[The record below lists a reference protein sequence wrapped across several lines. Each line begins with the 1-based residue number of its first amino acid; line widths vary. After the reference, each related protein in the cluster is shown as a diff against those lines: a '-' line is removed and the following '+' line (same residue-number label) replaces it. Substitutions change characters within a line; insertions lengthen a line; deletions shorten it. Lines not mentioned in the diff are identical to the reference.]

1 MSDSNPRTCTKLS
14 AEGTTS
20 QVVCENLKDFQ
31 HHVGG
36 PIEIVSLFS
45 SNGHR
50 YQNTVMLVNE
60 EGMLKGTTLIN
71 ALASVLAN
79 QIIVG
84 DVLIVPKSFLN

>member
-1 MSDSNPRTCTKLS
+1 
-14 AEGTTS
+14 
-20 QVVCENLKDFQ
+20 
-31 HHVGG
+31 
-36 PIEIVSLFS
+36 
-45 SNGHR
+45 
-50 YQNTVMLVNE
+50 MLVNE